1 MRSFLSCL
9 AVVLILGCSGSD
21 ADKQALKA
29 VSLQRQQALRSK
41 DINLYLS
48 ILSREYQDKNQD
60 FAAKKKELEANFAA
74 FDQID
79 YRSDGITIEIKGNQ
93 AIISGT
99 YGLKVVIKGKVLKL
113 EGKEEVRLKKE
124 RGGWKIVG
132 GV

>member
-1 MRSFLSCL
+1 MRSLLSCL
-9 AVVLILGCSGSD
+9 AVVLILGCSGSNP
-21 ADKQALKA
+21 DKQALKT
-29 VSLQRQQALRSK
+29 VSLQRQQALRTK

-79 YRSDGITIEIKGNQ
+79 YRSDNLTIEIKGNQ
-93 AIISGT
+93 ASISGT

-113 EGKEEVRLKKE
+113 EGKEEVRLRKE

>member
-1 MRSFLSCL
+1 
-9 AVVLILGCSGSD
+9 LGCSGSD